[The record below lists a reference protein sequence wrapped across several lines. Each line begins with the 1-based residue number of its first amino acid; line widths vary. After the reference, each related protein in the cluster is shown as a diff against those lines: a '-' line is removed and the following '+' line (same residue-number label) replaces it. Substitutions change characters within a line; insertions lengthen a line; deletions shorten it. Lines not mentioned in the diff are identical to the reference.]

1 MVDIGRVHSAP
12 PAVRRAEPPAP
23 SYPSSPPP
31 AYEEVLKQPRL
42 PPPSYDE
49 AQMMHTRGQERSV
62 SEDRGHEERRRL
74 CHSPHSMP
82 GSRISRRER
91 LSRSEIIALISVL
104 FFSLAQNGIHSF

>member
-12 PAVRRAEPPAP
+12 PAVRRTEPPVP
-23 SYPSSPPP
+23 LYPSSPPP

-49 AQMMHTRGQERSV
+49 AQLLHRGQERSV
-62 SEDRGHEERRRL
+62 SEVRGEERRRL

-82 GSRISRRER
+82 GSRVSRRER
-91 LSRSEIIALISVL
+91 LSR
-104 FFSLAQNGIHSF
+104 

>member
-12 PAVRRAEPPAP
+12 PAVRRTEPPAP
-23 SYPSSPPP
+23 AYPSSPPP

-49 AQMMHTRGQERSV
+49 AQLMHSRGQERSV
-62 SEDRGHEERRRL
+62 SEDRGEDRRRLL

-82 GSRISRRER
+82 GSRLTRRDR
-91 LSRSEIIALISVL
+91 LSR
-104 FFSLAQNGIHSF
+104 

>member
-12 PAVRRAEPPAP
+12 PAVRRAEPPGP

-49 AQMMHTRGQERSV
+49 AQMMHVRSV
-62 SEDRGHEERRRL
+62 SEDRGGEERRR
-74 CHSPHSMP
+74 
-82 GSRISRRER
+82 
-91 LSRSEIIALISVL
+91 
-104 FFSLAQNGIHSF
+104 